1 MGPAGDL
8 WLPQDG
14 KDLSIYKRM
23 LKVGAIKPYL
33 MPQGVERLG
42 EHVMRMFEVAQAG
55 GRMRDAIKC
64 IEILRQ
70 LMNDNR
76 QMALEVD
83 KVDRLDAGK
92 PTTISGQVS
101 PEVEQRIKRI
111 ISVQRVIPNTE
122 TGHGTERQAGPVR
135 DSGGAGRGG
144 VEPPAQG
151 GGGEQAPERADQGA
165 EASCGEREAAR
176 EGEEGVR

>member
-8 WLPQDG
+8 FLPQDG
-14 KDLSIYKRM
+14 HDLSIYKRM
-23 LKVGAIKPYL
+23 LAVGAIKPYL
-33 MPQGVERLG
+33 MPKGVERLA
-42 EHVMRMFEVAQAG
+42 EHVMRMFEIATAS

-64 IEILRQ
+64 IEILRA

-76 QMALEVD
+76 SMALEVD

-92 PTTISGQVS
+92 PTAISGQVS

-111 ISVQRVIPNTE
+111 ISTQRAVPNTE
-122 TGHGTERQAGPVR
+122 AGHGAQREAGPVR
-135 DSGGAGRGG
+135 DRGGAGRGG
-144 VEPPAQG
+144 VEPSAQG
-151 GGGEQAPERADQGA
+151 GGGEQAPERADQD
-165 EASCGEREAAR
+165 ASASRGEREAAR